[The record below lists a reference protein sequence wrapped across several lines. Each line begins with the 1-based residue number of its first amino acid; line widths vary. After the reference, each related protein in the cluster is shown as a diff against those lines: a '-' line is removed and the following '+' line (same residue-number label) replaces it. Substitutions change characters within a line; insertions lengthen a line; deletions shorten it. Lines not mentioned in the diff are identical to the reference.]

1 MFHPTRDDGLTLAE
15 RLRTDGGRRVVGIVL
30 ALAFEILLLLILLTL
45 SRGEGGI
52 GEDAPILSTFDAGEE
67 IEDAPEQPE
76 PEPQPEAAAPRTVD
90 QPQPPQPDTPPAPAS
105 APAIQLPR
113 ESTQTFDLAE
123 VPREPAKP
131 APARP
136 MMGPPAPRAGRN
148 DTPIVGRRANGE
160 PIYRADWY
168 REPSPQELRGYL
180 STAAP
185 GPGWAL
191 IECQTAPDF
200 RVENCEFVSE
210 YPQGSQLGRA
220 WLAASWQFRV
230 RPPRKGN
237 SYLVGEWVR
246 IRLVLNR
253 E

>member
-1 MFHPTRDDGLTLAE
+1 MFQPSPYEQLSWRE
-15 RLRTDGGRRVVGIVL
+15 RLRTDAGRRVTGIVL
-30 ALAFEILLLLILLTL
+30 ALAFEVLLLILLLTL

-52 GEDAPILSTFDAGEE
+52 GEDVPILSTFDAGEE
-67 IEDAPEQPE
+67 VEEAPEPE
-76 PEPQPEAAAPRTVD
+76 PEPQPEAAAAPRTTD
-90 QPQPPQPDTPPAPAS
+90 QPQPPVTPAPAS

-113 ESTQTFDLAE
+113 ESTQTFDISQL
-123 VPREPAKP
+123 PREPAKP
-131 APARP
+131 APAQQAY
-136 MMGPPAPRAGRN
+136 GPPARGSRN
-148 DTPIVGRRANGE
+148 DTPVVGRRANGD
-160 PIYRADWY
+160 PVYAAQWY
-168 REPSPQELRGYL
+168 REPSSQELRGYL

-246 IRLVLNR
+246 IRLILDR
-253 E
+253 EGN